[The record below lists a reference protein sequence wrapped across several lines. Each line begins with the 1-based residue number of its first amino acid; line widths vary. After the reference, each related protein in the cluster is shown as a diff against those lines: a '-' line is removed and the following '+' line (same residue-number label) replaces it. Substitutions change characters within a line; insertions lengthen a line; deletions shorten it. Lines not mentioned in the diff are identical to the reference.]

1 MKNLLLLFVIT
12 SVIFGCSKKKIEK
25 QAKADDEIIQTYM
38 TENNISAIKTDSGLY
53 VLIEEAGTGA
63 SCNGNSDVTVA
74 YTGYFTD
81 GEIFDQSDVSGITF
95 NLANVIKGWNEG
107 IPYFKEGGHGKLLI
121 PSALAYGPNGT
132 SGIPPNLVLIF
143 DVQLIDVL

>member
-1 MKNLLLLFVIT
+1 MKQLLLFFVIT
-12 SVIFGCSKKKIEK
+12 SVFFGCSKKKIEK
-25 QAKADDEIIQTYM
+25 QAKVDDEIIQTYM
-38 TENNISAIKTDSGLY
+38 AENNISATKTDSGLY

-63 SCNGNSDVTVA
+63 S
-74 YTGYFTD
+74 TGYFTD

-132 SGIPPNLVLIF
+132 SGIPPNSVLIF
-143 DVQLIDVL
+143 DVRLIDVL